1 MKISKAKWIPIG
13 LVAGIAIMMFN
24 NTIMKKDT
32 TTALK
37 EPEQHVFSTQITR
50 QNIAPQIKGYGN
62 IAAKNTWQ
70 AISEVQGKIIYLNP
84 KLQRGSFIAANELL
98 LKIDPSRYQISLNN
112 AQASLANIA
121 AEKDQLDIEKL
132 RLQRSL
138 KLEKNNLALEK
149 KELTRLT
156 LLRKKGTVSQSN
168 LEQQERVYLNK
179 QLSVSNTQAQV
190 NQLPYQLNALNAQ
203 LAQAQS
209 QVEQAELDLSHT
221 IITMPFSGRIIDVT
235 AEKQQV
241 VNIGATMILA
251 HDVSKL
257 EIEAKMPARQLAKL
271 VTSVK
276 ANHERMTNLTQVPD
290 IAIAKL
296 TAKVILRNA
305 KIEREWQGKVTRILG
320 EIDNRMGTA
329 GLVVEVDFDFVEF
342 IKDINSNDL
351 PLVSGMFV
359 EVVIDGY
366 PQEHLTVPL
375 AALHSDSIYLIDE
388 NQRLQIQPID
398 VAFIRE
404 QEVAIIGAGL
414 KAGQE
419 IVVSDVLP
427 LTNGLKLKATAWQ
440 KDK

>member
-414 KAGQE
+414 KSGQE

>member
-156 LLRKKGTVSQSN
+156 SLRKKGTVSQSN
-168 LEQQERVYLNK
+168 LEQQERVYLDK

-235 AEKQQV
+235 AEQQQV

-257 EIEAKMPARQLAKL
+257 EVEAKMPARQLAKL

-342 IKDINSNDL
+342 IKDLNSNDL